1 VRRFNH
7 EDVLIPDLQD
17 RITYIAFLN
26 DILSSKF
33 KFSLAESKVT
43 NLADTL
49 RKAQDFIG
57 AIKICA
63 GDASNQHEN
72 RKRLGGDWDAQLDK
86 HPKWNEERCGHFHTS
101 PCNSD
106 GNQGKCYA
114 TATQTHR
121 KLRPSLEIRTNIV
134 STMRTLDIQ
143 RQNIGSERKRSMK
156 WLIEDN
162 LIVS

>member
-1 VRRFNH
+1 M
-7 EDVLIPDLQD
+7 IPDLQD

-86 HPKWNEERCGHFHTS
+86 HPKWNEERCGHFTLALVILMEIKGS
-101 PCNSD
+101 AMLRRPKPIENS
-106 GNQGKCYA
+106 GQ
-114 TATQTHR
+114 
-121 KLRPSLEIRTNIV
+121 V
-134 STMRTLDIQ
+134 
-143 RQNIGSERKRSMK
+143 
-156 WLIEDN
+156 
-162 LIVS
+162 